1 MQDFT
6 EGRVG
11 KQIVHFSTPLM
22 FGNVL
27 MSAYGMINLIWVGR
41 LLGHKAVAAVSASL
55 PIIMLMPAFLIGLG
69 MATNVLIAQAF
80 GRRDTALLKKILANS
95 FFTSVLFCLVISA
108 VALLLREQL
117 LDWVNAPP
125 EIREMALSYLT
136 VIMAALIFQFFVN
149 WMAGV
154 PLCISGFG
162 PLPAGGVAGAA
173 WGSSLA
179 AVATGAIGYAYLLR
193 FNPYINLRGWDY
205 KADWGIIREVFAIGV
220 PASLQMMVVSLA
232 GVFILTLV
240 NRYGTNVT
248 AAFGIGM
255 QIDMLASIP
264 FISIGMAATTIA
276 GQNLGAQRI
285 DRVYTTLHASVV
297 FGLAVALVC
306 TLALFLFSKPIGSI
320 FLRESADSA
329 AVLEV
334 VKGYYRWMAFIFPCF
349 AAIFAI
355 QGVLR
360 SAGDT
365 MALLVLSFIAMF
377 VIRIPLAYA
386 LAGPAGL
393 GQEGIWMAM
402 VSSSA
407 LAVGLNWLY
416 YKKGPWRKR
425 KVLGGKALPAAGAG
439 AADDRAQAA
448 GKGEEIAGAGFG
460 LRPAGALETARRG
473 PAAQP
478 LLFRLH
484 AADRR
489 RHAGYHHPAHVRAG
503 GALIFGRAGSGG

>member
-1 MQDFT
+1 MSFSENKKALMQDFT
-6 EGRVG
+6 EGRIVR
-11 KQIVHFSTPLM
+11 QIVHFSTPIL
-22 FGNVL
+22 FGNLL
-27 MSAYGMINLIWVGR
+27 MSAYGIINMIWVGR

-108 VALLLREQL
+108 VALLLRHRF

-136 VIMAALIFQFFVN
+136 IIMAALIFQFFVN

-154 PLCISGFG
+154 LRGMGDAVTVLKLFAMLTAFNIVLVPLCIRGVG
-162 PLPAGGVAGAA
+162 PLPPGGVAGAA

-179 AVATGAIGYAYLLR
+179 AVATGAVGYAYLLR
-193 FNPYINLRGWDY
+193 FNPYINLRSWDY
-205 KADWGIIREVFAIGV
+205 KADWGIIRQVFAIGV
-220 PASLQMMVVSLA
+220 PASLQMMVVSVA

-276 GQNLGAQRI
+276 GQNLGAQKF
-285 DRVYTTLHASVV
+285 DRVYTTLRASVF
-297 FGLAVALVC
+297 FGLAIALIC
-306 TLALFLFSKPIGSI
+306 TLALFLFPKPIGAV
-320 FLRESADSA
+320 FLKESADSA

-334 VKGYYRWMAFIFPCF
+334 VKNYYRWMAFIFPCF
-349 AAIFAI
+349 AVIFAI

-365 MALLVLSFIAMF
+365 LALLVLSFIAMF

-386 LAGPAGL
+386 LAGPAGFA
-393 GQEGIWMAM
+393 EDGIWMAM

-416 YKKGPWRKR
+416 YRKGPWRKR
-425 KVLGGKALPAAGAG
+425 KVFGGQSPPAKS
-439 AADDRAQAA
+439 AA
-448 GKGEEIAGAGFG
+448 E
-460 LRPAGALETARRG
+460 
-473 PAAQP
+473 
-478 LLFRLH
+478 
-484 AADRR
+484 
-489 RHAGYHHPAHVRAG
+489 
-503 GALIFGRAGSGG
+503 